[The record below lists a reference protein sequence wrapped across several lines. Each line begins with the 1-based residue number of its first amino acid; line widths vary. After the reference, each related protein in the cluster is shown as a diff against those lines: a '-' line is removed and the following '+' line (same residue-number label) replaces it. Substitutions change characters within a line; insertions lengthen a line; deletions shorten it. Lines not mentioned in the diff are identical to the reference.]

1 MNRFPQIAFFA
12 LATFA
17 VIFAGATT
25 DRSTVAV
32 LGQPGDGGGC
42 SSVCSVGGHGTGGQ
56 NSGGT
61 AKGFLDKGATFP
73 EHPGE
78 VVRNSGTDFSG
89 HLVAT
94 DEATGETIGS
104 NSGAH
109 ARGIDDDVGHSTF
122 GGVCNGRQSRC

>member
-1 MNRFPQIAFFA
+1 MNRLPQIAFFA

-17 VIFAGATT
+17 AIFAGGTT

-32 LGQPGDGGGC
+32 LGQPADGGGC
-42 SSVCSVGGHGTGGQ
+42 SSACSVGGHGTGGE

-61 AKGFLDKGATFP
+61 AKGFNDRGPDP

-78 VVRNSGTDFSG
+78 LVNNSGTDFSG

-94 DEATGETIGS
+94 REATGETIGS
-104 NSGAH
+104 SSGGY
-109 ARGIDDDVGHSTF
+109 ARGIDDFVGHSTF
-122 GGVCNGRQSRC
+122 GGVCNGRESRC

>member
-42 SSVCSVGGHGTGGQ
+42 SSVCSVGGLGTGGE

-61 AKGFLDKGATFP
+61 AKGFLQKGATFP

-78 VVRNSGTDFSG
+78 LVRNSGNANSG

-94 DEATGETIGS
+94 DQATGETIGT
-104 NSGAH
+104 NSGGFAP
-109 ARGIDDDVGHSTF
+109 GIHDAVGHSTF

>member
-1 MNRFPQIAFFA
+1 MNRFSQIAFFA
-12 LATFA
+12 LAAFA

-42 SSVCSVGGHGTGGQ
+42 SSGCSVGGHGTGGE
-56 NSGGT
+56 NSGGN
-61 AKGFLDKGATFP
+61 AKGFHDSGP
-73 EHPGE
+73 DPDHPGE
-78 VVRNSGTDFSG
+78 LVNNSGTDFSG

-104 NSGAH
+104 KSGAFP
-109 ARGIDDDVGHSTF
+109 APGINDDVGHSTF
-122 GGVCNGRQSRC
+122 GGVCNGRQSLC